1 MSPSPV
7 AAANETPEAV
17 GGPGP
22 QRLDPRTLLLYGVRS
37 FGPMLVLATPA
48 VVSLWREDDPM
59 RTVIGLAIVGSL
71 GLLLLAVGTLFT
83 WLSWRAF
90 TYEVRPGEVVIAR
103 GVIHRSRRSIPVER
117 IQDVSITRRPLSRL
131 LGLAEVRIETGGA
144 DADEGKLNSVSLA
157 EAHRLRA
164 VLRALGVAA
173 AAGRER
179 GVEPAESA
187 PAAPA
192 PVDNE
197 TVVYRLGGA
206 RLILA
211 GLFSFSLVWIVA
223 PLGLLE
229 YAGRVFD
236 IDAARWASLLLDLGE
251 ETHSRLSPA
260 LVLGAV
266 GVAGGA
272 GVLAGLV
279 QTVLRDFGFT
289 LTRAE
294 GRLRSRRGL
303 LTRSEVVVAV
313 RRIQLG
319 LIEHGTVAGRLGWR
333 MLRVQTLGGGD
344 GESGRQTLAPF
355 ARPAEV
361 EALLPLAGLPVWSD
375 SGLRP
380 VSSRHMIG
388 GVIEALPLAVILLVA
403 TVVWPPAAAAGPLL
417 LLPLWVA
424 LRRPRAHRYS
434 LTPPA
439 LQVQRGVLTRRDW
452 IVPWHRI
459 QAVTLRRGPLQRR
472 LGLATLCIDTAG
484 VSRGYSQPHIHDLDE
499 GDAVSLARL
508 VLARVEEARQAAPP
522 LQRLTSCSAP

>member
-1 MSPSPV
+1 MSPSPGP
-7 AAANETPEAV
+7 ADMATSAGAE
-17 GGPGP
+17 GPGP
-22 QRLDPRTLLLYGVRS
+22 QRLDPRTLLLYGVRG
-37 FGPMLVLATPA
+37 FGPMLALATPA
-48 VVSLWREDDPM
+48 VVSLWREDDPR
-59 RTVIGLAIVGSL
+59 RTAIGFAIVGGL
-71 GLLLLAVGTLFT
+71 GLLLLAVSALFT

-164 VLRALGVAA
+164 VLRALGAAA
-173 AAGRER
+173 AAGRAPD
-179 GVEPAESA
+179 VEGPQGSPEAS
-187 PAAPA
+187 PPA
-192 PVDNE
+192 PDDDE
-197 TVVYRLGGA
+197 TVVFRLGGA

-211 GLFSFSLVWIVA
+211 GLFSFSLVWIAA

-251 ETHSRLSPA
+251 ETRSRLSPL
-260 LVLGAV
+260 LVLGAL
-266 GVAGGA
+266 GVAFGA
-272 GVLAGLV
+272 GVLAGLIR
-279 QTVLRDFGFT
+279 TVLRDFGFT

-303 LTRSEVVVAV
+303 LTRSEVVVAA

-319 LIEHGTVAGRLGWR
+319 LIERGAIAGRLGWR
-333 MLRVQTLGGGD
+333 VLRVQTLGGGD

-355 ARPAEV
+355 ARPVEV
-361 EALLPLAGLPVWSD
+361 AALLPLAGLPGWSEAD
-375 SGLRP
+375 LRP
-380 VSSRHMIG
+380 VSPRHMIG
-388 GVIEALPLAVILLVA
+388 GVLEALPLAVVLLVA
-403 TVVWPPAAAAGPLL
+403 SVVWPPAAAAGPLL

-424 LRRPRAHRYS
+424 LRRPSAHRYS
-434 LTPPA
+434 LAPAA

-484 VSRGYSQPHIHDLDE
+484 VPPGHHRPHIHDLPVDE
-499 GDAVSLARL
+499 AMTLAAAVRARI
-508 VLARVEEARQAAPP
+508 AEQTAA
-522 LQRLTSCSAP
+522 T

>member
-1 MSPSPV
+1 VSLAP
-7 AAANETPEAV
+7 AAADNATPGPAE
-17 GGPGP
+17 GPGP
-22 QRLDPRTLLLYGVRS
+22 RRLDPRTLLLYGVRGV
-37 FGPMLVLATPA
+37 GPMLALATPA
-48 VVSLWREDDPM
+48 VISLWREDDPR
-59 RTVIGLAIVGSL
+59 RTMIGFAIVGGL
-71 GLLLLAVGTLFT
+71 GLLLLAVSALFT

-173 AAGRER
+173 ARPPAGEA
-179 GVEPAESA
+179 AES
-187 PAAPA
+187 PASTAVPA
-192 PVDNE
+192 DDE
-197 TVVYRLGGA
+197 TAVFRLGGP

-211 GLFSFSLVWIVA
+211 GLFSFSLVWIAA

-229 YAGRVFD
+229 YVGRVFD

-251 ETHSRLSPA
+251 ETRSRLSPL
-260 LVLGAV
+260 LVLGAL
-266 GVAGGA
+266 GAAFGA

-279 QTVLRDFGFT
+279 RTVLRDFGFT

-303 LTRSEVVVAV
+303 LTRNEVVVAA

-319 LIEHGTVAGRLGWR
+319 LIERGAVAGRLGWR
-333 MLRVQTLGGGD
+333 VLRVQTLGGGD

-361 EALLPLAGLPVWSD
+361 EALLPLAGLPGWTD
-375 SGLRP
+375 ADLRP
-380 VSSRHMIG
+380 VSPRHMIG
-388 GVIEALPLAVILLVA
+388 GVLEALPLAAVLLAASVA
-403 TVVWPPAAAAGPLL
+403 WPPAAAAGPLL
-417 LLPLWVA
+417 LLPLLVA
-424 LRRPRAHRYS
+424 LRRPWAHRYS
-434 LTPPA
+434 LTPTA
-439 LQVQRGVLTRRDW
+439 LQVRRGVLTRRDW
-452 IVPWHRI
+452 IVPWPRI
-459 QAVTLRRGPLQRR
+459 QAITLRRGPLQRR

-484 VSRGYSQPHIHDLDE
+484 VPAGSARPHIHDLPVDE
-499 GDAVSLARL
+499 ATALATAVRARIAG
-508 VLARVEEARQAAPP
+508 ARPP
-522 LQRLTSCSAP
+522 TA